1 MRLMMLLAGAA
12 TLVALPASAQ
22 NPAPGSGDRAP
33 RADCPAPVRRTV
45 SAFFRTSDQN
55 RAVLGIGT
63 TSGGMRDTLGLLVTE
78 VTSGGPAEKAGIE
91 EGDRL
96 ASVNGTDLRL
106 SAADAQDQEM
116 RGLMA
121 RRLVRMVAKLKA
133 GDVATFRVE
142 ADGKTR
148 DVKVTT
154 VKASDLF
161 KDDGIFR
168 LGALG
173 DGMEALRLEH
183 AHEQLN
189 AASARLGALGSQMR
203 EFHFESPS
211 NDGSDIRIL
220 TPPDAPDAPVVPD
233 VPDSPI
239 APDVPDVPEAPA
251 PPASRHFMRIQA
263 PVAPLAPLAPL
274 PPTPPAPR
282 AESETI

>member
-1 MRLMMLLAGAA
+1 
-12 TLVALPASAQ
+12 
-22 NPAPGSGDRAP
+22 
-33 RADCPAPVRRTV
+33 V
-45 SAFFRTSDQN
+45 SAFFRTSDEH

-63 TSGGMRDTLGLLVTE
+63 TSGGMRDTLGLLVTQ

-106 SAADAQDQEM
+106 NAADAQDPEM

-121 RRLVRMVAKLKA
+121 RRLVRVVAKLKA

-148 DVKVTT
+148 EVKVTT

-161 KDDGIFR
+161 KDDGMFR

-173 DGMEALRLEH
+173 NGLDALRLERTQ
-183 AHEQLN
+183 EQLDD
-189 AASARLGALGSQMR
+189 ATARLGALGNQMR
-203 EFHFESPS
+203 DFHFELPS

-220 TPPDAPDAPVVPD
+220 TPPDAPDAPAVPD
-233 VPDSPI
+233 VPDLPN
-239 APDVPDVPEAPA
+239 APDLPDVPDAPA
-251 PPASRHFMRIQA
+251 PPASPHFMRIQV
-263 PVAPLAPLAPL
+263 PVAPRAPLAPL
-274 PPTPPAPR
+274 PGLPPASR

>member
-1 MRLMMLLAGAA
+1 MRLTMLLAGAA
-12 TLVALPASAQ
+12 TIVALPASAQ
-22 NPAPGSGDRAP
+22 NTAPGSGDRAP

-121 RRLVRMVAKLKA
+121 RRLVRVVAKLKA

-173 DGMEALRLEH
+173 DGIDALRLEH
-183 AHEQLN
+183 AQEQLD

-203 EFHFESPS
+203 EFHIESPS

-233 VPDSPI
+233 VPDSPN
-239 APDVPDVPEAPA
+239 APDVPDAPA

-263 PVAPLAPLAPL
+263 PAAPLAPLAPL

>member
-1 MRLMMLLAGAA
+1 
-12 TLVALPASAQ
+12 
-22 NPAPGSGDRAP
+22 
-33 RADCPAPVRRTV
+33 V

-96 ASVNGTDLRL
+96 TSVNGTDLRL

-116 RGLMA
+116 RGLMG
-121 RRLVRMVAKLKA
+121 RRLVRVVAKLKA

-173 DGMEALRLEH
+173 DGMDALRLEH
-183 AHEQLN
+183 AQEQLD

-233 VPDSPI
+233 VPDSPNV
-239 APDVPDVPEAPA
+239 PDVPDAPA
-251 PPASRHFMRIQA
+251 PPASSRHFMRIQA
-263 PVAPLAPLAPL
+263 PAAPQAPLAPL

>member
-1 MRLMMLLAGAA
+1 MRLTMLLAGAA
-12 TLVALPASAQ
+12 TIVALPASAQ
-22 NPAPGSGDRAP
+22 NTAPGSGDRAP

-63 TSGGMRDTLGLLVTE
+63 TSGGVRDTLGLLVTD

-121 RRLVRMVAKLKA
+121 RRLVRVLAKLKA

-173 DGMEALRLEH
+173 NGLDALRLEH
-183 AHEQLN
+183 AQEQLD
-189 AASARLGALGSQMR
+189 AAGARLGALGSQMR
-203 EFHFESPS
+203 EFHFELPS
-211 NDGSDIRIL
+211 NDGSDIRIF

-233 VPDSPI
+233 VPDSPE
-239 APDVPDVPEAPA
+239 VPDAPA
-251 PPASRHFMRIQA
+251 PPSSRHFMRIQTPA
-263 PVAPLAPLAPL
+263 VPLAPLAPV
-274 PPTPPAPR
+274 PPGPPAPR

>member
-1 MRLMMLLAGAA
+1 MRLTMLLAGAA
-12 TLVALPASAQ
+12 TIVALPASAQ
-22 NPAPGSGDRAP
+22 NTAPGSGDRAP

-106 SAADAQDQEM
+106 SGADAQDPEM

-121 RRLVRMVAKLKA
+121 RRLVRVLAKLKA

-142 ADGKTR
+142 ADGKAR

-173 DGMEALRLEH
+173 DGLDALRLEH
-183 AHEQLN
+183 AHEQLD
-189 AASARLGALGSQMR
+189 AAAGRLGTLGSQLR

-211 NDGSDIRIL
+211 NDGSDIRIF
-220 TPPDAPDAPVVPD
+220 TPPDAPDTPDMPVVPD
-233 VPDSPI
+233 VPD
-239 APDVPDVPEAPA
+239 APNAPEAPDA
-251 PPASRHFMRIQA
+251 PTPPASRHFMRIQTPA
-263 PVAPLAPLAPL
+263 APLAPLAPL

>member
-1 MRLMMLLAGAA
+1 MRLTMLLAGAA
-12 TLVALPASAQ
+12 TIVAMPASAQ
-22 NPAPGSGDRAP
+22 NTAGSGDRAP

-45 SAFFRTSDQN
+45 SAVFRTSDQN

-106 SAADAQDQEM
+106 SGADAQDQEM

-121 RRLVRMVAKLKA
+121 RRLVRVLAKLKA

-161 KDDGIFR
+161 QDDRVFR

-173 DGMEALRLEH
+173 SGMGALRLEH
-183 AHEQLN
+183 AQEQLD
-189 AASARLGALGSQMR
+189 AAGARLGALGSRMR
-203 EFHFESPS
+203 EFHFDLPS
-211 NDGSDIRIL
+211 SDGSDIRIF
-220 TPPDAPDAPVVPD
+220 TPPDAPDAPMVPD
-233 VPDSPI
+233 VPDSPD
-239 APDVPDVPEAPA
+239 APDVPDAPA
-251 PPASRHFMRIQA
+251 PPASRHFMRIQTPAAPLA
-263 PVAPLAPLAPL
+263 PVAPLPPL
-274 PPTPPAPR
+274 PPASR
-282 AESETI
+282 AELETI

>member
-1 MRLMMLLAGAA
+1 MRLTMLLAGAA
-12 TLVALPASAQ
+12 TIVALPASAQ
-22 NPAPGSGDRAP
+22 NTAPGSADRAP

-96 ASVNGTDLRL
+96 ASVNGTELRL

-121 RRLVRMVAKLKA
+121 RRLVRVVAKLKA

-161 KDDGIFR
+161 KDDGMFR

-173 DGMEALRLEH
+173 DGMDALRLEH
-183 AHEQLN
+183 AQEQLD

-233 VPDSPI
+233 VPDSPN
-239 APDVPDVPEAPA
+239 APDMPDAPA

-263 PVAPLAPLAPL
+263 PAAPLAPLAPL
-274 PPTPPAPR
+274 PPTPPVPR
-282 AESETI
+282 AESETL

>member
-1 MRLMMLLAGAA
+1 MRLTMLLAGAA
-12 TLVALPASAQ
+12 TIVALPASAQ
-22 NPAPGSGDRAP
+22 NTAPGSGDRAP

-96 ASVNGTDLRL
+96 ASVNGTELRL

-121 RRLVRMVAKLKA
+121 RRLVRVVAKLKA

-161 KDDGIFR
+161 KDDGMFR

-173 DGMEALRLEH
+173 DGMDALRLEH
-183 AHEQLN
+183 AQEQLD

-233 VPDSPI
+233 VPDSPN
-239 APDVPDVPEAPA
+239 APDMPDAPA

-263 PVAPLAPLAPL
+263 PAAPLAPLAPL
-274 PPTPPAPR
+274 PPTPPVPR
-282 AESETI
+282 AESETL

>member
-1 MRLMMLLAGAA
+1 MLLAGAA
-12 TLVALPASAQ
+12 TIVALPASAQ
-22 NPAPGSGDRAP
+22 NTAPGSGDRTP
-33 RADCPAPVRRTV
+33 RADCPAPVRRTA

-78 VTSGGPAEKAGIE
+78 VTSGGPADKAGIE

-96 ASVNGTDLRL
+96 ASVDGTDLRL

-121 RRLVRMVAKLKA
+121 RRLVRVVAKLKA

-161 KDDGIFR
+161 KDDGMFR

-173 DGMEALRLEH
+173 DGMDALRLEH
-183 AHEQLN
+183 AQKQLD

-233 VPDSPI
+233 VPDSPN
-239 APDVPDVPEAPA
+239 APDMPDMPDAPA

-263 PVAPLAPLAPL
+263 PAAPLAPLAPL